1 MRISDWSSDVCS
13 SDLAG
18 GSPPRGALPVAPRA
32 QPRPQGRPGAAH
44 REEARGR
51 RDHSAGKHIAP
62 VPGVSVGR
70 DAALGAAVAEQA
82 RAKVN
87 LTLQITGRRADG
99 YHTLARPVA
108 FADESGKASGR
119 ARVVHYV

>member
-32 QPRPQGRPGAAH
+32 QPRPQGTPGAAH
-44 REEARGR
+44 REEARRR

-70 DAALGAAVAEQA
+70 DDTLGPAVAEQSP
-82 RAKVN
+82 AKVN
-87 LTLQITGRRADG
+87 LTLQIPW
-99 YHTLARPVA
+99 RPVA
-108 FADESGKASGR
+108 GDPPRDGPVPFATVGPLLPVRPAYG
-119 ARVVHYV
+119 